1 MTATHKG
8 LIEIALAI
16 LDTWHAGRCSKSDA
30 KSILLCL
37 LRQYSDPGR
46 VVEGRPHFDVQ
57 VSLKALASSDPTHRE
72 HAVPLDYIATVMLN
86 EAAPVTG
93 SAVVG
98 ALNIPTSL
106 HQVIMLESEHAM
118 LNKNTR
124 LKQGMPTAWNGHDMF
139 ARYEKIK
146 DFEFSGAT
154 QGQVR
159 ELQKRINVAE
169 GREKAKMT
177 RAEKKLVR

>member
-1 MTATHKG
+1 MTATHNG
-8 LIEIALAI
+8 LMEIALAI

-57 VSLKALASSDPTHRE
+57 VSLKALACSDPTHRE
-72 HAVPLDYIATVMLN
+72 HAVPLDYIATVMVD

-93 SAVVG
+93 SSVAA
-98 ALNIPTSL
+98 ALNIPASL

-118 LNKNTR
+118 LNKSKA
-124 LKQGMPTAWNGHDMF
+124 LKQGMPIAWNKHDMF

-154 QGQVR
+154 QAQVR
-159 ELQKRINVAE
+159 DLQKRINVAE

-177 RAEKKLVR
+177 RKAKKS

>member
-1 MTATHKG
+1 MAATHKG
-8 LIEIALAI
+8 LMEIALAI

-46 VVEGRPHFDVQ
+46 VVEGRPHFDVH
-57 VSLKALASSDPTHRE
+57 VSLKALASSDPAHRE
-72 HAVPLDYIATVMLN
+72 HAVPLDYIATVMVD
-86 EAAPVTG
+86 EATPVTG
-93 SAVVG
+93 SPVVS
-98 ALNIPTSL
+98 ALNIPASL
-106 HQVIMLESEHAM
+106 HQVIMLKSEHDD
-118 LNKNTR
+118 LNKSKS

-139 ARYEKIK
+139 ARYAKIK

-154 QGQVR
+154 EAQVR
-159 ELQKRINVAE
+159 ALQKRINVAE

-177 RAEKKLVR
+177 RKVKKI